1 MGYQALYRT
10 RRPQRFEDIVGQAH
24 VRTTLQNALQSGHV
38 AHAYLFTGPRGT
50 GKTSAAK
57 VLSKAVNCLS
67 PDGVEPCNQCQAC
80 RTIMDGSNVD
90 VEEID
95 AASNRGVDEIR
106 TLREKVNY
114 APTSL
119 QRKVYII
126 DEVHMLTSEAF
137 NALLKTLEEPP
148 QHALFVLAT
157 TEPHKIP
164 GTIASRCQRFDF
176 RRIEP
181 SAMVERMH
189 SIASEEGWEVSEEA
203 LWQLADI
210 ADGGLRDALSLLE
223 QCVAYGQAHVDAN
236 VVAMVVGGIQPAK
249 KMSLLKCLHEGQL
262 LEVMDTLG
270 EFYEAGKDAARIVA
284 DILKALRDVL
294 IAKLTVEQ
302 GQQLPPTFLPYE
314 PLAAAV
320 RTEWV
325 LNALSKLN
333 DAYTGLR
340 FAEQPRLLLETAFLD
355 IAREQLMPKVSVA
368 PVKTMDAVKK
378 TNEAA
383 IQARASSVGAAG
395 AGSAER
401 KVLTAAPS
409 DVPAHRSARAPM
421 GTKNRKQEV
430 LDQLHQ
436 AADLGTLQRIQAQW
450 ESLLTE
456 VRQRRIQTHAWL
468 MYGQPVLATA
478 TQVVFVFASKIH
490 RDAVMKPDE
499 RSTIEAALEEVLGQ
513 PMSILALLQVDWD
526 DWSTSSASA
535 TSTSLEDRH
544 GGEEWIHAVETL
556 FGKDLVEYSSEE

>member
-10 RRPQRFEDIVGQAH
+10 RRPQRFADIVGQAH

-119 QRKVYII
+119 HRKVYII

-189 SIASEEGWEVSEEA
+189 SIAVDEGWDVTEEA

-223 QCVAYGQAHVDAN
+223 QCVAFGQAHVDAN
-236 VVAMVVGGIQPAK
+236 VVAMVAGGIQPAK
-249 KMSLLKCLHEGQL
+249 KMLLLNALHEGQL
-262 LEVMDTLG
+262 LDVMDTLG
-270 EFYEAGKDAARIVA
+270 EFYEAGKDAARIVS

-314 PLAAAV
+314 PLASVV

-325 LNALSKLN
+325 LNVLSKLN

-340 FAEQPRLLLETAFLD
+340 FAEQPRLLLETAFLG
-355 IAREQLMPKVSVA
+355 IAREQFLPHVA
-368 PVKTMDAVKK
+368 EAAAKTRDAVEK
-378 TNEAA
+378 TSEAA
-383 IQARASSVGAAG
+383 VQTGESRVGLVR

-401 KVLTAAPS
+401 KVSTVAKPDLPAP
-409 DVPAHRSARAPM
+409 RSARASV

-430 LDQLHQ
+430 LDQLQQ
-436 AADLGTLQRIQAQW
+436 AADEVTLQRIQAQW

-456 VRQRRIQTHAWL
+456 VRKRRIQTHAWL
-468 MYGQPVLATA
+468 MYGQPVLATP

-526 DWSTSSASA
+526 DWSTSTASA
-535 TSTSLEDRH
+535 TSTNLEAAR